1 MHNKRLL
8 NLFFLCAL
16 SLFSRQ
22 LQALEREDAI
32 KAGLIYN
39 FAYYSQQQTKSA
51 SKINYYS
58 ICSTSEP
65 FIKAARKT
73 LTSKTLA
80 SKPIKVSLIPPDNTI
95 SECHIVFFNNQTLF
109 QQYNDN
115 EHPSKPLLIGQ
126 FSNFIEMGGH
136 INFIIVGG
144 KLRFE
149 INPKQL
155 NRSGIKISSKVMR
168 LGIVK
173 QENFK

>member
-1 MHNKRLL
+1 MN
-8 NLFFLCAL
+8 
-16 SLFSRQ
+16 
-22 LQALEREDAI
+22 
-32 KAGLIYN
+32 
-39 FAYYSQQQTKSA
+39 
-51 SKINYYS
+51 
-58 ICSTSEP
+58 
-65 FIKAARKT
+65 
-73 LTSKTLA
+73 
-80 SKPIKVSLIPPDNTI
+80 VI
-95 SECHIVFFNNQTLF
+95 SFFFNNQTLF